1 MSNNGFINYYRSPA
15 PPAKAGA
22 RKEAPKNPRTGAPK
36 QAFIRYDR
44 TPAPG
49 LNAETI
55 VLPLRPDRART
66 GVHFTE
72 TQETIKMHD
81 LGRHIAEQVGDALR
95 VSDAEGRKAFHWYTG
110 CCKGAGVLDERGH
123 GPDGKI
129 RRAIRDNRQPRRSA
143 ARPDRAVLVRVAT
156 RSAENEAT

>member
-1 MSNNGFINYYRSPA
+1 MSFINYDRSPA

-110 CCKGAGVLDERGH
+110 CCKGAGVLDKGATAQME
-123 GPDGKI
+123 KF
-129 RRAIRDNRQPRRSA
+129 A
-143 ARPDRAVLVRVAT
+143 ARFETIANPADLLRDQIEPFLSGLQPAAR
-156 RSAENEAT
+156 ENEAT